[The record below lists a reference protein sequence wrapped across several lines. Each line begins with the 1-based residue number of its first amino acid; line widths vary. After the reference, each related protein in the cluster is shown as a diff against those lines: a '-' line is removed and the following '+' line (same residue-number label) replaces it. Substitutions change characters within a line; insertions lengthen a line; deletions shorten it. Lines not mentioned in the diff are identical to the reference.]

1 MGPSRGQDGGGSRH
15 RCGAR
20 NTIFDLPDSAETH
33 FWVGGSPTALQP
45 VRTGTLCLSMCMR
58 VCKRAPGLSTVTE
71 SRVPRGQEG
80 KAVPAKSMPVSISTQ
95 TFSGRGRG
103 VVHQPGQLPRFTAS
117 SNRVTY
123 QHPEGAAFWFTS
135 LSPNR
140 LGAPD
145 ASNKFLEAPSKTQ
158 RSTVGLM
165 NPIPV
170 PVYSTESRNAITES
184 KKQGKGALQGSER
197 STCNAPIREGAV
209 LGRSQRTPPCVNSLQ
224 LKSIDFYSYLN
235 PIKKNFNF
243 QESVNFAEVPTG
255 HARPSR
261 QTVDNP

>member
-1 MGPSRGQDGGGSRH
+1 MGGGKGQGGGRGDHPSDPSALSGENKKIKGGIARIRALSSPDMAMGVHPGGLCRSVMGPSRGQDGGGSRH

-145 ASNKFLEAPSKTQ
+145 ASNKFLEAPS
-158 RSTVGLM
+158 
-165 NPIPV
+165 
-170 PVYSTESRNAITES
+170 
-184 KKQGKGALQGSER
+184 
-197 STCNAPIREGAV
+197 
-209 LGRSQRTPPCVNSLQ
+209 
-224 LKSIDFYSYLN
+224 
-235 PIKKNFNF
+235 
-243 QESVNFAEVPTG
+243 
-255 HARPSR
+255 
-261 QTVDNP
+261 